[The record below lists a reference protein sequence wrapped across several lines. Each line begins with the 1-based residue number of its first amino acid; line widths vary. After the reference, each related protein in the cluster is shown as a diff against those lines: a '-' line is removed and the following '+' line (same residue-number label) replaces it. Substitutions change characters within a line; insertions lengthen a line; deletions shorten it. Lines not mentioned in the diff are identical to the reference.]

1 MTDKKKSQGEAV
13 DSSHFLTNIDVN
25 NAIFTVIKIRYFD
38 FMYVTPQSK
47 NTLEK

>member
-13 DSSHFLTNIDVN
+13 DSSHFLTNID
-25 NAIFTVIKIRYFD
+25 AIFTVIKIRHFD